1 MLVMSI
7 KDHIRSSGGYVRA
20 IGCRV
25 RVYGVNKFM
34 GLDEG

>member
-7 KDHIRSSGGYVRA
+7 EGRIRSSGGYVRA

-25 RVYGVNKFM
+25 RVYRANKFM